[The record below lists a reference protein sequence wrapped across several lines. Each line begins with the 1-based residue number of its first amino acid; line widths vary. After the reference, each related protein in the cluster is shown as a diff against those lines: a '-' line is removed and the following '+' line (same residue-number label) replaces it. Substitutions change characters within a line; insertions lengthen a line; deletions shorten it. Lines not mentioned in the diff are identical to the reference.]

1 MEISLYYVIIFLI
14 FFGEFQKF
22 LRRKTVAKY
31 VWFIVL
37 FNKMALGNK
46 ARFISQFF
54 NHNKTITETSK
65 YIFYKNEYFAKEKVN
80 CETLNLFFFREM
92 NLFGF

>member
-14 FFGEFQKF
+14 FSGEFQKF
-22 LRRKTVAKY
+22 LRRKTVVKY

-37 FNKMALGNK
+37 CNKMALGKK

-65 YIFYKNEYFAKEKVN
+65 HIFYKHEYFAKEKVS
-80 CETLNLFFFREM
+80 CDILNYIFFREM